1 MVGQVGLAGGVQVL
15 GLPGDGSVLQAGGQE
30 ADMTQAET
38 IQVLALS
45 RGRYSDAQPSL
56 NQ

>member
-1 MVGQVGLAGGVQVL
+1 VVGQVGLAGGVQVL

-45 RGRYSDAQPSL
+45 RGLYSDAQPSL